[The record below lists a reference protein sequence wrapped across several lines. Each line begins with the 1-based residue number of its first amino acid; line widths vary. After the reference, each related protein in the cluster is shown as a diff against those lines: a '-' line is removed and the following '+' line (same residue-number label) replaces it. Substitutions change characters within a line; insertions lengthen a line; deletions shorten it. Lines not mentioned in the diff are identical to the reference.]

1 MTDVRSAPPTIA
13 SASAGVVRPIQ
24 IVVPGAATAVTV
36 AGASTRLS
44 TDGSTT
50 TRAPWAGVLRSVALP
65 DEPRCT
71 VNQAPRDTSTSPIT
85 VSAADST
92 RLATIDTVEILT

>member
-1 MTDVRSAPPTIA
+1 M
-13 SASAGVVRPIQ
+13 RPIQ
-24 IVVPGAATAVTV
+24 IVVPGAAVAVTV

-44 TDGSTT
+44 SDGSMTT
-50 TRAPWAGVLRSVALP
+50 TAPSAGVVRRVALP

-71 VNQAPRDTSTSPIT
+71 VNHAPMTTTRSPIT
-85 VSAADST
+85 VSAADSA